1 MATKTAT
8 KAPAK
13 ERAPR
18 KTEKVNIFL
27 PPDQLA
33 WLKAKK
39 KLSETV
45 QALITEAMNLEAL
58 AKSVKKKKK

>member
-1 MATKTAT
+1 MATKTAS
-8 KAPAK
+8 K
-13 ERAPR
+13 ERSPR

-27 PPDQLA
+27 PPDQME

-39 KLSETV
+39 NLSETV
-45 QALITEAMNLEAL
+45 RALITEAMQLENL